1 LELARRNV
9 PYHKYGGLRFL
20 EFAHVKDVISILR
33 VLENPRDDM
42 AWFRVLQLLPGIG
55 PGIASRAVSH
65 MAGRGRDPASLSD
78 FPAPPSARPGI
89 AALVR
94 LIGDL
99 GPGRQAPPAA
109 QVERIRVFY
118 APLLRELYEN
128 PAPRERDL
136 DTIEQLAAAYRS
148 RRSFITDLQLDP
160 PTSTS
165 DLAGPPSRDEDWL
178 VLSTIHSAKGC
189 EWDVV
194 HLIHASDGC
203 LPSDMATGTPEEIE
217 EELRLAYVAM
227 TRARNFLYVEWPVRY
242 YHSWHRHTDRHT
254 YAQMSRFLSPAVTA
268 TMEAVQEGAPEPGA
282 DAPPEARAGTSIAGR
297 LRSKWD

>member
-1 LELARRNV
+1 MELARRNV
-9 PYHKYGGLRFL
+9 PFHKYGGLRFL

-42 AWFRVLQLLPGIG
+42 AWFRVLQLLPGVG
-55 PGIASRAVSH
+55 PGVASRAVNH
-65 MAGRGRDPASLSD
+65 MSEHGRDPATLSG
-78 FPAPPSARPGI
+78 FTAPPAARPGM
-89 AALVR
+89 AALVG

-99 GPGRQAPPAA
+99 GAGRQPPAA
-109 QVERIRVFY
+109 QVERIRAFY

-128 PAPRERDL
+128 PGPRERDL

-160 PTSTS
+160 PASTS

-203 LPSDMATGTPEEIE
+203 LPSDMATGSPEEIE
-217 EELRLAYVAM
+217 EELRLAYVAT

-242 YHSWHRHTDRHT
+242 YHSWHRHTDKHT
-254 YAQMSRFLSPAVTA
+254 YAQLSRFFSPAVLA
-268 TMEAVQEGAPEPGA
+268 TMETEQIGPAEQGE
-282 DAPPEARAGTSIAGR
+282 DAPAPAPAGVSVADRI
-297 LRSKWD
+297 RSKWA